1 MKNALDSVVET
12 GWPGSESGCWPKTQA
27 KPCGSSDVTVSV
39 ESVSVSAKPWKNQK
53 KYENTKSLD
62 R

>member
-27 KPCGSSDVTVSV
+27 KPCGSSSLTAPGNHAG
-39 ESVSVSAKPWKNQK
+39 VSAKPWKNQK
-53 KYENTKSLD
+53 K
-62 R
+62 